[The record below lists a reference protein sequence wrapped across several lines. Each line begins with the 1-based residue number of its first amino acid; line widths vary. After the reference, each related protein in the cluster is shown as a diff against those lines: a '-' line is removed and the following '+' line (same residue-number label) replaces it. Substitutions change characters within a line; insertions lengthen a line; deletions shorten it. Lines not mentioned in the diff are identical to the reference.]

1 LLLNSLLFAEREIV
15 GRGDIM
21 FIRKALYALTLAA
34 ILLAFRPAIAA
45 TTLRIAMTASDIP
58 TATGLPN
65 NGFEGMR
72 FLGYPIFEGLVLW
85 DLTRTDRLAALR
97 PGLAE
102 KWEQDPA
109 DNKTWIFHLRHGVKF
124 HDGTDFNADA
134 VIWNLDRYFNST
146 SPQFEPPSSAM
157 SRARVPVMGSYKKI
171 DDETVAITTTK
182 PASYFPYMAVYLLF
196 TSPSSFEKAGK
207 DWAKVATLPAAGTG
221 PFRITQIVPRQEAD
235 LARWDKY
242 WDPTRMAK
250 VDNVILMP
258 IPEANSRLAALRSGQ
273 VDWIEVP
280 PADGIASLK
289 SAGFAI
295 ATGSYPHVWPWFY
308 NIGAANSPFKDV
320 RVRQALN
327 YCIDREGLVSLLS
340 GTAEPSVGWL
350 KASDPDFGAPVN
362 HYKFDPAKGNALLAE
377 AGYTPA
383 KPLSFKAM
391 ISNSGSGQ
399 MLPLPMNEFLQQN
412 LKEACGVNVEFDVV
426 EWQVLLTAAR
436 ATPDAPSLQGAMAL
450 NISSPSSD
458 AGVMARYFSSANFSP
473 NGFNFEQWKD
483 EEFED
488 ALKSISEAS
497 DPKTISAAYRKAHE
511 RLVDNPPW
519 LYIVHDLNP
528 RAMSTKVKGFVSPQ
542 SWFVDLTLVSVQ

>member
-1 LLLNSLLFAEREIV
+1 ML
-15 GRGDIM
+15 
-21 FIRKALYALTLAA
+21 IRKAHCTIAFLCALLWSHWAMA
-34 ILLAFRPAIAA
+34 E

-85 DLTRTDRLAALR
+85 NLSGTDRLATLR

-102 KWEQDPA
+102 KWEQDPV
-109 DNKTWIFHLRHGVKF
+109 DNKTWIFHLRQDVKF

-134 VIWNLDRYFNST
+134 VIWNLDRYFNSE

-157 SRARVPVMGSYKKI
+157 SRARVPVMGSYRKI
-171 DDETVAITTTK
+171 DDATVAISTTK

-196 TSPSSFEKAGK
+196 TSPASFEKAGR

-221 PFRITQIVPRQEAD
+221 PFRITRIVPRQEAD

-242 WDPTRMAK
+242 WDTSKTAK
-250 VDNVILMP
+250 VDNVVLLP
-258 IPEANSRLAALRSGQ
+258 IPEANSRLAALRAGQ

-280 PADGIASLK
+280 PADGVDSLK
-289 SAGFAI
+289 SAGFTI
-295 ATGSYPHVWPWFY
+295 TTGSYPHVWPWFY

-327 YCIDREGLVSLLS
+327 YCIDRDGLVSLLN

-362 HYKFDPAKGNALLAE
+362 HYKFDPTKGKALLAE
-377 AGYTPA
+377 AGYTSA
-383 KPLSFKAM
+383 KPLAFKVL

-399 MLPLPMNEFLQQN
+399 MLPLPMNEFL
-412 LKEACGVNVEFDVV
+412 
-426 EWQVLLTAAR
+426 
-436 ATPDAPSLQGAMAL
+436 
-450 NISSPSSD
+450 
-458 AGVMARYFSSANFSP
+458 
-473 NGFNFEQWKD
+473 
-483 EEFED
+483 
-488 ALKSISEAS
+488 
-497 DPKTISAAYRKAHE
+497 
-511 RLVDNPPW
+511 
-519 LYIVHDLNP
+519 
-528 RAMSTKVKGFVSPQ
+528 
-542 SWFVDLTLVSVQ
+542 

>member
-1 LLLNSLLFAEREIV
+1 
-15 GRGDIM
+15 M
-21 FIRKALYALTLAA
+21 FIRKASSALKASCALALVA
-34 ILLAFRPAIAA
+34 ALLGFRPALAE
-45 TTLRIAMTASDIP
+45 TTLRIAMTAADIP
-58 TATGLPN
+58 TTTGLPN

-85 DLTRTDRLAALR
+85 DLSKPDRLATLR

-109 DNKTWIFHLRHGVKF
+109 DLKTWIFHLRHGVKF

-134 VIWNLDRYFNST
+134 VIFNLDRYFNST
-146 SPQFEPPSSAM
+146 SPQFEPASSGM

-171 DDETVAITTTK
+171 DDFTVAITTTR

-196 TSPSSFEKAGK
+196 TSPASFETAGK

-221 PFRITQIVPRQEAD
+221 PFRLTKVVPRQEAD

-250 VDNVILMP
+250 IDNVVMMP
-258 IPEANSRLAALRSGQ
+258 IPEANSRLAALRAGQ

-280 PADGIASLK
+280 PADGIDSLK
-289 SAGFAI
+289 AAGFNI
-295 ATGSYPHVWPWFY
+295 TTGSYPHVWPWFY
-308 NIGAANSPFKDV
+308 NIGATNSPFKDV

-327 YCIDREGLVSLLS
+327 YCIDRQALVSLLN
-340 GTAEPSVGWL
+340 GTAEPSAGWL
-350 KASDPDFGAPVN
+350 KTSDPDFGEPVN
-362 HYKFDPAKGNALLAE
+362 RYKFDPAKGKALLAE
-377 AGYTPA
+377 AGFTPA
-383 KPLSFKAM
+383 KPLVFKTL

-412 LKEACGVNVEFDVV
+412 LKEACGVTVEFGVI

-436 ATPDAPSLQGAMAL
+436 ATPDSPSLQGAMAL

-458 AGVMARYFSSANFSP
+458 IGVMARYFAAANFSP

-483 EEFED
+483 DEFED
-488 ALKSISEAS
+488 ALKAAAEATE
-497 DPKTISAAYRKAHE
+497 PKAISAAYRKAHE

-528 RAMSTKVKGFVSPQ
+528 RAMSPKVKGFVSPQ
-542 SWFVDLTLVSVQ
+542 SWFVDLTTVSMQ